1 MNAVPTLSERRRR
14 DSTIPPGAA
23 VDPRDRIIGDTGPAP
38 GPVVVAIGSVHGNEP
53 AGIQAL
59 ERIFA
64 AFDAR
69 GLDFAGRFIGLRGNM
84 RARRRGRRFITRDLN
99 RSWTADGL
107 AALLA
112 HDRGV
117 AEDHCADQDEDCE
130 QRELLEVLV
139 PLLAAATAPIV
150 FLDLHSSSGE
160 GPPFCCMADVLRN
173 RPIAFGVPVPVIL
186 GLEEVIDG
194 ALIGYLT
201 DLGHCGVAFEGGPH
215 FAPDTV
221 DNHLAILW
229 CTLVNVGLL
238 DAAAVTDL
246 DAHRQRL
253 TDATAGVPRV
263 IEIRHR
269 HVIQPDDDFV
279 MHPGYDNFQ
288 PIARGEHVAD
298 DRHGPVNA
306 PEEGLM
312 LLPLY
317 QGQGDDGYFV
327 GRPVNRFWLS
337 VSARLRGDTIDTL
350 FPALPGVRRD
360 PHRPDSYLV
369 DPTIARYRTTEIF
382 HLFGYRRSRSH
393 GELLAFSRR
402 RPDFDALDALPP
414 ELAPLLTDRE

>member
-1 MNAVPTLSERRRR
+1 MNASAGP
-14 DSTIPPGAA
+14 DGAPIDDTRPA
-23 VDPRDRIIGDTGPAP
+23 EDPAGAPSDRVIGDTGPAP
-38 GPVVVAIGSVHGNEP
+38 GPLVVAIGSIHGNEP
-53 AGIQAL
+53 AGMAAL
-59 ERIFA
+59 ERL
-64 AFDAR
+64 FDALDTR
-69 GLDFAGRFIGLRGNM
+69 GLTPRGRLVGLRGNI
-84 RARRRGRRFITRDLN
+84 RAGRRGRRFITRDLN

-112 HDRGV
+112 HDPG
-117 AEDHCADQDEDCE
+117 APGDPCADQDEDCE

-139 PLLAAATAPIV
+139 PLLAEATRPIV

-194 ALIGYLT
+194 ALIGYVT
-201 DLGHCGVAFEGGPH
+201 DLGHVGVAFEGGPH

-229 CTLVNVGLL
+229 LTLVNVGLL
-238 DAAAVTDL
+238 DAADVPDL
-246 DAHRQRL
+246 DAHRRRL
-253 TDATAGVPRV
+253 KTATRGVPPV

-269 HVIQPDDDFV
+269 HVIQPGDAFE

-288 PIARGEHVAD
+288 PIARDEHVAD
-298 DRHGPVNA
+298 DRHGPVTA

-327 GRPVNRFWLS
+327 GRPVNRFWLRA
-337 VSARLRGDTIDTL
+337 SARLRGDTIDRL
-350 FPALPGVRRD
+350 FPALPGVQRD
-360 PHRPDSYLV
+360 PNRPDGYLV

-382 HLFGYRRSRSH
+382 HLFGYRRARSQ
-393 GELLAFSRR
+393 GDLLAFSRR

-414 ELAPLLTDRE
+414 ELAPLIDR

>member
-1 MNAVPTLSERRRR
+1 MNRAAPERRRS

-23 VDPRDRIIGDTGPAP
+23 VSPEDRIIGDTGPAD
-38 GPVVVAIGSVHGNEP
+38 GPLVVAIGSIHGNEP
-53 AGIQAL
+53 AGTQAL

-64 AFDAR
+64 E
-69 GLDFAGRFIGLRGNM
+69 LDRLGPTVRGRFVGVRGNM

-117 AEDHCADQDEDCE
+117 EGDPCADQDEDCE
-130 QRELLEVLV
+130 QREILEVLV
-139 PLLAAATAPIV
+139 PLLAGATAPIV

-201 DLGHCGVAFEGGPH
+201 DLGHVGVAFEGGPH

-221 DNHLAILW
+221 DNHVAILW

-238 DAAAVTDL
+238 DAADVPDL
-246 DAHRQRL
+246 DGHRRRL
-253 TDATAGVPRV
+253 TEATRGVPRV

-269 HVIQPDDDFV
+269 HVIQPDDEFV

-298 DRHGPVNA
+298 DRRGPVAA

-327 GRPVNRFWLS
+327 GRPVNRFWLN
-337 VSARLRGDTIDTL
+337 VSAKLRGDTIDRL
-350 FPALPGVRRD
+350 FPALPGVERD
-360 PHRPDSYLV
+360 PHRADCYLV
-369 DPTIARYRTTEIF
+369 DPRVARYRTTEIF
-382 HLFGYRRSRSH
+382 HLFGYRRARHH
-393 GELLAFSRR
+393 GEKLAFSRR
-402 RPDFDALDALPP
+402 RPDFDALDDLPP
-414 ELAPLLTDRE
+414 ELAPLLSR

>member
-1 MNAVPTLSERRRR
+1 MTAPIRRHH
-14 DSTIPPGAA
+14 DSTIPPGSA
-23 VDPRDRIIGDTGPAP
+23 VAPEDRIIGDTGPAE
-38 GPVVVAIGSVHGNEP
+38 GPLVVAFGSIHGNEP
-53 AGIQAL
+53 AGTEAL
-59 ERIFA
+59 ERIFEAFA
-64 AFDAR
+64 AGNFR
-69 GLDFAGRFIGLRGNM
+69 FAGRFIGLRGNM

-99 RSWTADGL
+99 RSWTAAGL
-107 AALLA
+107 SALLA
-112 HDRGV
+112 HDRGR
-117 AEDHCADQDEDCE
+117 ADDPRADQDEDCE

-139 PLLAAATAPIV
+139 PLLAEARQPIT

-173 RPIAFGVPVPVIL
+173 RPIAFGVPMPVIL

-201 DLGHCGVAFEGGPH
+201 DLGHRGVAFEGGPH

-238 DAAAVTDL
+238 DPAHVPDL
-246 DAHRQRL
+246 DAHRKRL
-253 TDATAGVPRV
+253 ADATAGVPRV

-269 HVIQPDDDFV
+269 HVIQPDDEFV

-288 PIARGEHVAD
+288 PIDRAEHVAD
-298 DRHGPVNA
+298 DRHGPVHA

-327 GRPVNRFWLS
+327 GRPVNTFWLS
-337 VSARLRGDTIDTL
+337 MSARLRSDTIDRL
-350 FPALPGVRRD
+350 FPALPGVQRD
-360 PHRPDSYLV
+360 PRRPDCYLV
-369 DPTIARYRTTEIF
+369 DPRIARYRTTEIF
-382 HLFGYRRSRSH
+382 HLFGYRRARSH

-402 RPDFDALDALPP
+402 RPDFDALDELPP
-414 ELAPLLTDRE
+414 ELTPLLDG